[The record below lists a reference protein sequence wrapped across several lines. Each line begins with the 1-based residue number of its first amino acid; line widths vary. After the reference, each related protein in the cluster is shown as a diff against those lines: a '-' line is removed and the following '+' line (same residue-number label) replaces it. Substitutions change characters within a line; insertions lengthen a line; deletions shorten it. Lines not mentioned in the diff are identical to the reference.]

1 MRTGRHPHRAVSPG
15 PPQRA
20 LGRSGGAGRRGPHED
35 GGGPRG
41 GYGVRLA
48 GAAGRVNHEAM
59 TDPVAFDVVSEG
71 LAEVYRRLLPLEDGE
86 VASYIPQLALADP
99 TDFGIALVSMD
110 GHRYEA
116 GRSRTRFT
124 VQSVS
129 KPFVHALALAE
140 LGLDELYRWVGNE
153 PSGDAFNAI
162 SLERGTGRPANPMI
176 NAGAIAT
183 TNLVP
188 AASPAERFDR
198 ILDALSAFAGRRL
211 EVDEDVYR
219 SEAATG
225 DRNRALA
232 YLMHAAGSLR
242 TDPAEAAEV
251 YFRQCSILVDTVDLA
266 VMAATLANGGINPV
280 TRDRVVPQ
288 RVAVEVL
295 SVMATCGM
303 YDAAGDWLV
312 RVGLPAKSG
321 VSGGLTAA
329 SPARFGI
336 ACYSPPLDRTGS
348 TVRGVVALRE
358 LSRRFGMHL
367 MYHPAPGAPT
377 VTAAGTRAGAGTRAE
392 AGAGTAA
399 GTGAGAVSGRDRT
412 AADLALLERG
422 GERIA
427 LVAAQGELDF
437 TAAERLLQALAG
449 AVPAEPGWLVVDL
462 GQVTTVGPVA
472 GLMLGSALDRIAA
485 AGHRVALVAAPGDGW
500 GEAAVRHARRDDA
513 LAWAEDALLGE
524 PAEPPRE

>member
-1 MRTGRHPHRAVSPG
+1 
-15 PPQRA
+15 
-20 LGRSGGAGRRGPHED
+20 
-35 GGGPRG
+35 
-41 GYGVRLA
+41 
-48 GAAGRVNHEAM
+48 M

-71 LAEVYRRLLPLEDGE
+71 LAEVHRRLLPLTDGE

-99 TDFGIALVSMD
+99 DDFGIALVSMG

-116 GRSRTRFT
+116 GRSRTEFT

-140 LGLDELYRWVGNE
+140 LGLDELNRWVGNE

-162 SLERGTGRPANPMI
+162 SLEHGTGRPANPMI

-188 AASPAERFDR
+188 AASSGERSAR

-211 EVDEDVYR
+211 TVDEEVYR

-242 TDPAEAAEV
+242 ADPAEAAEV
-251 YFRQCSILVDTVDLA
+251 YFRQCSVLVNTVDLA
-266 VMAATLANGGINPV
+266 VMTATLANGGVNPV
-280 TRDRVVPQ
+280 THDRVVPEQ
-288 RVAVEVL
+288 VAVEVL

-321 VSGGLTAA
+321 VSGGLAAA

-367 MYHPAPGAPT
+367 MHHPAPVADT
-377 VTAAGTRAGAGTRAE
+377 VTRVGTGGRG
-392 AGAGTAA
+392 
-399 GTGAGAVSGRDRT
+399 GTGAHVSSGRERT
-412 AADLALLERG
+412 AADRALLDQHG
-422 GERIA
+422 DRIV
-427 LVAAQGELDF
+427 LVAARGEVDF
-437 TAAERLLQALAG
+437 PAAERLLHALASS
-449 AVPAEPGWLVVDL
+449 VPLVPGWLVVDL
-462 GQVTTVGPVA
+462 GQVTAVNPVA
-472 GLMLGSALDRIAA
+472 GLMLGTALERISA
-485 AGHRVALVAAPGDGW
+485 AGHQVALVGAADQNW
-500 GEAAVRHARRDDA
+500 GGVAVRYESVDEA
-513 LAWAEDALLGE
+513 LAWAEDALLYE
-524 PAEPPRE
+524 LRALPH

>member
-1 MRTGRHPHRAVSPG
+1 
-15 PPQRA
+15 
-20 LGRSGGAGRRGPHED
+20 
-35 GGGPRG
+35 
-41 GYGVRLA
+41 
-48 GAAGRVNHEAM
+48 M

-71 LAEVYRRLLPLEDGE
+71 LAEVHRRLLPLRDGE

-99 TDFGIALVSMD
+99 DDFGIALVSMG

-116 GRSRTRFT
+116 GRSRTEFT

-129 KPFVHALALAE
+129 KPFVHALALSE
-140 LGLDELYRWVGNE
+140 LGLDEMTRWVGNE

-162 SLERGTGRPANPMI
+162 SLEHGTGRPANPMI

-188 AASPAERFDR
+188 AASPGERSAR

-211 EVDEDVYR
+211 TVDEDVYR

-242 TDPAEAAEV
+242 TDPVEAAEV
-251 YFRQCSILVDTVDLA
+251 YFRQCSVLVNTVDLA
-266 VMAATLANGGINPV
+266 VMAGTLANGGVNPV
-280 TRDRVVPQ
+280 TRERVVAEQ
-288 RVAVEVL
+288 VAVEVL

-321 VSGGLTAA
+321 VSGGLAAA

-348 TVRGVVALRE
+348 TIRGVVALRE

-367 MYHPAPGAPT
+367 MHHPVPGADT
-377 VTAAGTRAGAGTRAE
+377 VTRVGTGGSGGTGTR
-392 AGAGTAA
+392 
-399 GTGAGAVSGRDRT
+399 VSSGRERVTADR
-412 AADLALLERG
+412 DLLDRDG
-422 GERIA
+422 DRVV
-427 LVAAQGELDF
+427 LVAARGEVDF
-437 TAAERLLQALAG
+437 PAAERLLHALAS
-449 AVPAEPGWLVVDL
+449 AVPLVPGWVVVDMER
-462 GQVTTVGPVA
+462 VTHVNQVA
-472 GLMLGSALDRIAA
+472 GLMLGNAFERISA
-485 AGHRVALVAAPGDGW
+485 AGHQVALVGAPDQHW
-500 GEAAVRHARRDDA
+500 GGVAVRHDSVADA
-513 LAWAEDALLGE
+513 LAWAEDALLYE
-524 PAEPPRE
+524 LRPLPQ